1 MKYFNNITTPEELKK
16 QFHSYCIT
24 MHPDKG
30 GDPEEFKAM
39 LAEYE
44 EAAKNCGAWTKETR
58 EEVQGV
64 RRGLRVIF
72 FGPGMMET
80 RYIITNVQGDNIK
93 MVRIFSHDFRSL
105 EDIDSYLGG
114 EWDDD
119 RSRRELNKY
128 DHIRPLSQ
136 KFGIG
141 YYWDDEEQKTYTE
154 QEISEAERI
163 ADNFDRWAA
172 NWKAN
177 KEEEERRA
185 QEESDR
191 EEAAIIA
198 QWSSILEQLP
208 EEYTRPE
215 GLSWYDMT
223 NDQRE
228 AEQVAER
235 KSNAARLAA
244 FKRNLKAVFNQFWPG
259 VKCSFKIS
267 RSIYGN
273 ATISWT
279 DGPTIA
285 EVKACEVF
293 NYFLAYYFQSDPY
306 ADCGDVYRRTDLHNF
321 RQMFGAFDCEDI
333 DYNRKLSD
341 KTAENVRKV
350 IADNFPKAEKA
361 RQEAG
366 EKYNSCYCTFDLS
379 ADDLSKLCA
388 LLGFVRP
395 AAPDWETAT
404 DEKKNAYYKACKPCD
419 DFVQRVRNSNNLI
432 TNDPIRLYYSTLWNY
447 LLEYYRI
454 EVEPKEEKTARKEK
468 AEPDATEQ
476 QNKDTANDEAPAE
489 GLQLV
494 EIAEGVAVVGD
505 SRTTYRNRKAI
516 KAHGATWNN
525 DAKQWQATDPEAVA
539 RLRQWFGASATQT
552 AEEAD
557 TINENDREKVLYV
570 IFAACEIGRLKWHA
584 SGYYTYPD
592 ATAEDWG
599 NLEAVAPEVVTAW
612 REAGNPIN
620 RNECVRLC
628 GEELTKEAEDAYTI
642 ARYRAKYCEDWR
654 DELREIWAIY
664 KDLTAIGNT
673 TTDTDAHHEEH
684 EQEQHTHTADN
695 EQPNPQEQPEQQDAE
710 EVERVTRFATLLTD
724 VFTMFEELATAAAQ
738 EAQRAKEAANK
749 QAEAEQLRA
758 DIAQMSAQVAKM
770 AETLRAMSERLAT
783 LEAEAKTD
791 SNTDSTADNGTA
803 SDDEPQRAEERSESS
818 RNKPN
823 TLNMLKAAA
832 RHAEQ
837 LTEINEHTEALLAR
851 LYVLAAIGLRV
862 RPLIERVK
870 AIEAAHGR
878 GYLTTAEAAE
888 RYEIS
893 QEAERRAA
901 LFLTPEEFRAL
912 YRHDPQT
919 DSRAA

>member
-1 MKYFNNITTPEELKK
+1 MKYFSNITTPEELKK
-16 QFHSYCIT
+16 QFHSYCLT

-93 MVRIFSHDFRSL
+93 MVRIFSHDFKSL

-223 NDQRE
+223 DEQRKVE
-228 AEQVAER
+228 DVAIR

-244 FKRNLKAVFNQFWPG
+244 FKRNLKAIFNHYWPG

-267 RSIYGN
+267 RSIYSN

-279 DGPTIA
+279 DGPTVA

-293 NYFLAYYFQSDPY
+293 NYFLAYYFKSDPY
-306 ADCGDVYRRTDLHNF
+306 SDYGDVQRRTGLSKF
-321 RQMFGAFDCEDI
+321 RQMFGAFDCDSI
-333 DYNRKLSD
+333 DYSRKLSD
-341 KTAENVRKV
+341 KTADKVRQI
-350 IADNFPKAEKA
+350 IADNFPEAEKA

-366 EKYNSCYCTFDLS
+366 EKYNSCYCAFDLS
-379 ADDLSKLCA
+379 MANNELSKLCA

-395 AAPDWETAT
+395 SDIDWATAT
-404 DEKKNAYYKACKPCD
+404 DEEKKAYFSACKPYD
-419 DFVQRVRNSNNLI
+419 DFAQRVRNSNVLL
-432 TNDPIRLYYSTLWNY
+432 THDTIRLYYSTIWKY
-447 LLEYYRI
+447 FVEFYHI
-454 EVEPKEEKTARKEK
+454 EAEPQKESAARKEK
-468 AEPDATEQ
+468 PESKTKEKA
-476 QNKDTANDEAPAE
+476 ANSDSAEAPAE
-489 GLQLV
+489 GLKLV
-494 EIAEGVAVVGD
+494 EIPGGVAVVGGYYD
-505 SRTTYRNRKAI
+505 TLRNRKAI
-516 KAHGATWNN
+516 KAHGARWNKEE
-525 DAKQWQATDPEAVA
+525 KQWQATEAEAVA
-539 RLRQWFGASATQT
+539 RLRKWFGMAEPT
-552 AEEAD
+552 AEEQ
-557 TINENDREKVLYV
+557 
-570 IFAACEIGRLKWHA
+570 
-584 SGYYTYPD
+584 
-592 ATAEDWG
+592 
-599 NLEAVAPEVVTAW
+599 
-612 REAGNPIN
+612 
-620 RNECVRLC
+620 
-628 GEELTKEAEDAYTI
+628 
-642 ARYRAKYCEDWR
+642 
-654 DELREIWAIY
+654 
-664 KDLTAIGNT
+664 
-673 TTDTDAHHEEH
+673 EH
-684 EQEQHTHTADN
+684 EQHTRTTEAEQPDPKDQG
-695 EQPNPQEQPEQQDAE
+695 EQPNAE
-710 EVERVTRFATLLTD
+710 EVERVTRFASLLDD
-724 VFTMFEELATAAAQ
+724 VITMFDELATAATT
-738 EAQRAKEAANK
+738 EVQRAKETATR

-758 DIAQMSAQVAKM
+758 DIAQMSEQI
-770 AETLRAMSERLAT
+770 AEMSERLRT
-783 LEAEAKTD
+783 MSERLNELEAGNETA
-791 SNTDSTADNGTA
+791 ADNGTA
-803 SDDEPQRAEERSESS
+803 SSTADNEPQHEATAQERQEMVEG
-818 RNKPN
+818 KPD
-823 TLNMLKAAA
+823 TLNMLRAAA
-832 RHAEQ
+832 EDVER
-837 LTEINEHTEALLAR
+837 LTEANDHTAALLAR
-851 LYVLAAIGLRV
+851 LYVLAAVGLRV
-862 RPLIERVK
+862 RPLIQRAK
-870 AIEAAHGR
+870 AIEAAQKR
-878 GYLTTAEAAE
+878 GHITPEEVTD
-888 RYEIS
+888 RQRIR
-893 QEAERRAA
+893 QDTERRAA

-919 DSRAA
+919 DSKAA

>member
-1 MKYFNNITTPEELKK
+1 MKYFSNITTQEELKK
-16 QFHSYCIT
+16 QFRAYCIT

-30 GDPEEFKAM
+30 GDPEEFKTM

-64 RRGLRVIF
+64 RRGLRVVF

-80 RYIITNVQGDNIK
+80 YYIITDVQGDNIK

-114 EWDDD
+114 EWDDEK
-119 RSRRELNKY
+119 SRRELNKY

-141 YYWDDEEQKTYTE
+141 YYWDDVEQKTYTE

-185 QEESDR
+185 QEEADR

-198 QWSSILEQLP
+198 QWSGILEQLP
-208 EEYTRPE
+208 EEYKRPE

-223 NDQRE
+223 NEQRE
-228 AEQVAER
+228 AERTAER

-244 FKRNLKAVFNQFWPG
+244 FKRNLKAVFGHFWPG

-267 RSIYGN
+267 RSIYSN

-279 DGPTIA
+279 DGPTVE
-285 EVKACEVF
+285 EVEACEVF
-293 NYFLAYYFQSDPY
+293 NYFLAYYYKSDPY
-306 ADCGDVYRRTDLHNF
+306 ADYGDVHRRTDLHNF

-333 DYNRKLSD
+333 DYDRKLSD

-350 IADNFPKAEKA
+350 IADNFPEAEKA
-361 RQEAG
+361 RKEAG

-379 ADDLSKLCA
+379 TDDLSKLCA

-404 DEKKNAYYKACKPCD
+404 DEEARAYYAACKPCD
-419 DFVQRVRNSNNLI
+419 DFVQRVRNRKTLSQ
-432 TNDPIRLYYSTLWNY
+432 NDTMRLYYSTLWAY
-447 LLEYYRI
+447 FVEFYRI
-454 EVEPKEEKTARKEK
+454 KAEPQKEKTARKAK
-468 AEPDATEQ
+468 AEPETTEQ
-476 QNKDTANDEAPAE
+476 QPNDTANDEAPAE
-489 GLQLV
+489 GLKLV

-505 SRTTYRNRKAI
+505 SRTTYRNRKQI
-516 KAHGATWNN
+516 KAHGAQWNN
-525 DAKQWQATDPEAVA
+525 EAKQWQATDPEAVA
-539 RLRQWFGASATQT
+539 RLHQWFGMTEPT
-552 AEEAD
+552 AEEQ
-557 TINENDREKVLYV
+557 
-570 IFAACEIGRLKWHA
+570 
-584 SGYYTYPD
+584 
-592 ATAEDWG
+592 
-599 NLEAVAPEVVTAW
+599 
-612 REAGNPIN
+612 
-620 RNECVRLC
+620 
-628 GEELTKEAEDAYTI
+628 
-642 ARYRAKYCEDWR
+642 
-654 DELREIWAIY
+654 
-664 KDLTAIGNT
+664 
-673 TTDTDAHHEEH
+673 
-684 EQEQHTHTADN
+684 EQEQHTHTATS
-695 EQPNPQEQPEQQDAE
+695 EQPEPQEQPEQQNAE

-724 VFTMFEELATAAAQ
+724 VFTMFEAIATAAAK
-738 EAQRAKEAANK
+738 EAQRAKEAATK

-758 DIAQMSAQVAKM
+758 DIAQMSEQVAKM

-783 LEAEAKTD
+783 LEAEANAD
-791 SNTDSTADNGTA
+791 SHTDSTADTGTA
-803 SDDEPQRAEERSESS
+803 SDDEPQRAEERPDGGK
-818 RNKPN
+818 NKPD
-823 TLNMLKAAA
+823 TLNMLRAAA

-851 LYVLAAIGLRV
+851 LYVLAAIGMRV
-862 RPLIERVK
+862 LHLIKRVK
-870 AIEAAHGR
+870 TIESAHGR
-878 GYLTTAEAAE
+878 GYLTTEEAAE

-893 QEAERRAA
+893 QDAERKAA
-901 LFLTPEEFRAL
+901 LYLTPEEFRAL
-912 YRHDPQT
+912 YRHDPQA

>member
-1 MKYFNNITTPEELKK
+1 MKYFNNITTAEELKK
-16 QFHSYCIT
+16 QFRNYCVT

-30 GDPEEFKAM
+30 GDPEEFKTM

-64 RRGLRVIF
+64 RRGLRVVF

-80 RYIITNVQGDNIK
+80 YYIITDVQGDNIK

-105 EDIDSYLGG
+105 EDIDNYLGG

-141 YYWDDEEQKTYTE
+141 YYWDDVDQKTYTE

-177 KEEEERRA
+177 KEEEKRRA
-185 QEESDR
+185 QEEADR
-191 EEAAIIA
+191 KEAAIIA

-208 EEYTRPE
+208 EEYKRPE

-223 NDQRE
+223 NEQIE
-228 AEQVAER
+228 AEKVAVR

-244 FKRNLKAVFNQFWPG
+244 FKRNLKAVFNHYWPG
-259 VKCSFKIS
+259 IKCSFKIS
-267 RSIYGN
+267 RSIYSS

-279 DGPTIA
+279 DGPTVA

-306 ADCGDVYRRTDLHNF
+306 ADYGDLHRCIDMPKF
-321 RQMFGAFDCEDI
+321 RQMFGAFDCDSI
-333 DYNRKLSD
+333 DYNRNLSEQTAD
-341 KTAENVRKV
+341 KFRQM
-350 IADNFPKAEKA
+350 IADNFPEAEKA

-366 EKYNSCYCTFDLS
+366 EKYEYCCCTFDFS

-395 AAPDWETAT
+395 AMPDWETAT
-404 DEKKNAYYKACKPCD
+404 DEEKEAYFAACEPWD
-419 DFVQRVRNSNNLI
+419 NFERRVRNRNYTT
-432 TNDPIRLYYSTLWNY
+432 TNDSTRMYYRTLWNY
-447 LLEYYRI
+447 FLEFYRI
-454 EVEPKEEKTARKEK
+454 EAEPKEGKTARKAK
-468 AEPDATEQ
+468 AEPKATKQ
-476 QNKDTANDEAPAE
+476 HPNGTASDKAPAE

-494 EIAEGVAVVGD
+494 EIPGGVAVIGSYYD
-505 SRTTYRNRKAI
+505 TLRNRQQI
-516 KAHGATWNN
+516 KKHGARWNKE
-525 DAKQWQATDPEAVA
+525 AKLWQATTPEAVA
-539 RLRQWFGASATQT
+539 RLRQWFGVAEPT
-552 AEEAD
+552 AEEQ
-557 TINENDREKVLYV
+557 
-570 IFAACEIGRLKWHA
+570 
-584 SGYYTYPD
+584 
-592 ATAEDWG
+592 
-599 NLEAVAPEVVTAW
+599 
-612 REAGNPIN
+612 
-620 RNECVRLC
+620 
-628 GEELTKEAEDAYTI
+628 
-642 ARYRAKYCEDWR
+642 
-654 DELREIWAIY
+654 
-664 KDLTAIGNT
+664 
-673 TTDTDAHHEEH
+673 
-684 EQEQHTHTADN
+684 EQEQQTHNTES
-695 EQPNPQEQPEQQDAE
+695 EQPEPQEQPEQQNAE
-710 EVERVTRFATLLTD
+710 EVERVTRFAALLTD
-724 VFTMFEELATAAAQ
+724 VFTMFEELATAAQA
-738 EAQRAKEAANK
+738 EAQRAKEAATK
-749 QAEAEQLRA
+749 EAEAEQLRA
-758 DIAQMSAQVAKM
+758 DIAKMSVQVAKM
-770 AETLRAMSERLAT
+770 AETLRTMSERLAT
-783 LEAEAKTD
+783 LEAEANADSHTD
-791 SNTDSTADNGTA
+791 NSTADTGTA
-803 SDDEPQRAEERSESS
+803 SDNEPQQAEERPDSS
-818 RNKPN
+818 KNKPD

-851 LYVLAAIGLRV
+851 LYVLAAMGLRV
-862 RPLIERVK
+862 RSLIKRVK

-878 GYLTTAEAAE
+878 GYLTTAEASE

-893 QEAERRAA
+893 QEAECKAA

-912 YRHDPQT
+912 YRHDPQP

>member
-1 MKYFNNITTPEELKK
+1 MKYFDNITTPEELKK
-16 QFHSYCIT
+16 QFRAYCVS

-64 RRGLRVIF
+64 RRGLRVVF

-80 RYIITNVQGDNIK
+80 YYIITDVQGDNIK

-114 EWDDD
+114 EWDDEK
-119 RSRRELNKY
+119 SRRELNKY
-128 DHIRPLSQ
+128 DHIRPLSK

-208 EEYTRPE
+208 EEYKRPE

-223 NDQRE
+223 NEQRK
-228 AEQVAER
+228 AEDVAER

-244 FKRNLKAVFNQFWPG
+244 FKRNLKAVFNHYWPG

-279 DGPTIA
+279 DGPTVA

-293 NYFLAYYFQSDPY
+293 NYFLAYYYKSDPY
-306 ADCGDVYRRTDLHNF
+306 ADYGDVKRRVNMSNF
-321 RQMFGAFDCEDI
+321 RQMFGAFDCESI

-341 KTAENVRKV
+341 KTADKVRQI
-350 IADNFPKAEKA
+350 IADNFPEAEKA
-361 RQEAG
+361 RKEAG
-366 EKYNSCYCTFDLS
+366 KKYEYCCCTFDLS
-379 ADDLSKLCA
+379 ANDLSKLCA

-395 AAPDWETAT
+395 AMPDWETAT
-404 DEKKNAYYKACKPCD
+404 DEEKEAYFAACEPWDK
-419 DFVQRVRNSNNLI
+419 FERRVRERNYTT
-432 TNDPIRLYYSTLWNY
+432 TNDSTRMYYRTLWNY
-447 LLEYYRI
+447 FLEFYRI
-454 EVEPKEEKTARKEK
+454 EAEPKKEKTARKTK
-468 AEPDATEQ
+468 AEQKATEQ
-476 QNKDTANDEAPAE
+476 QPNETANDETPAD

-494 EIAEGVAVVGD
+494 EISEGVAVVGD
-505 SRTTYRNRKAI
+505 SRTTYRNRKQI
-516 KAHGATWNN
+516 KAHGAIWNN
-525 DAKQWQATDPEAVA
+525 DVKQWQATDPEAVA
-539 RLRQWFGASATQT
+539 RLRQWFGMTEPT
-552 AEEAD
+552 AE
-557 TINENDREKVLYV
+557 
-570 IFAACEIGRLKWHA
+570 
-584 SGYYTYPD
+584 
-592 ATAEDWG
+592 
-599 NLEAVAPEVVTAW
+599 
-612 REAGNPIN
+612 
-620 RNECVRLC
+620 
-628 GEELTKEAEDAYTI
+628 
-642 ARYRAKYCEDWR
+642 
-654 DELREIWAIY
+654 
-664 KDLTAIGNT
+664 
-673 TTDTDAHHEEH
+673 
-684 EQEQHTHTADN
+684 EQEQHAHTAES
-695 EQPNPQEQPEQQDAE
+695 EQPEPQEQPEQQNAE
-710 EVERVTRFATLLTD
+710 EVERVTRFATLIAD
-724 VFTMFEELATAAAQ
+724 IFTMFEELATAAAQ

-758 DIAQMSAQVAKM
+758 DIATMSAQVAKM
-770 AETLRAMSERLAT
+770 AETLRTMSERLAT
-783 LEAEAKTD
+783 LEAEANAD
-791 SNTDSTADNGTA
+791 SHTDSTADTGTA
-803 SDDEPQRAEERSESS
+803 SDDESQRAEERPDSS
-818 RNKPN
+818 RNKPE

-837 LTEINEHTEALLAR
+837 LTEVNEHTEALLAR

-862 RPLIERVK
+862 RPLIERVR

-893 QEAERRAA
+893 QEAERKAA
-901 LFLTPEEFRAL
+901 LYLTPEEFRVL

>member
-1 MKYFNNITTPEELKK
+1 MKYFNNITTAEELKEK
-16 QFHSYCIT
+16 FRNYCIT

-30 GDPEEFKAM
+30 GDPEEFKTM

-80 RYIITNVQGDNIK
+80 RYIITNVKGDNIK
-93 MVRIFSHDFRSL
+93 MVRLFSHDFRSL

-223 NDQRE
+223 DEQRK
-228 AEQVAER
+228 AEDVAIR

-244 FKRNLKAVFNQFWPG
+244 FKRNLKAIFNHYWPG

-293 NYFLAYYFQSDPY
+293 NYFLAHYYKSDPY
-306 ADCGDVYRRTDLHNF
+306 ADHGDVYRRTDMCNF
-321 RQMFGAFDCEDI
+321 RQMFGAFNCDSIE
-333 DYNRKLSD
+333 YNRNLTEQTADKLRQ
-341 KTAENVRKV
+341 T
-350 IADNFPKAEKA
+350 IADNFPEAEKA

-366 EKYNSCYCTFDLS
+366 KQYKYCCCTFDLS
-379 ADDLSKLCA
+379 ANDLSKLCA

-395 AAPDWETAT
+395 AMPDWEKAT
-404 DEKKNAYYKACKPCD
+404 DEEKEAYFAACEPWDK
-419 DFVQRVRNSNNLI
+419 FERRVRNRNYTT
-432 TNDPIRLYYSTLWNY
+432 TNDSTRMYYRTLWNY
-447 LLEYYRI
+447 FLEFYRI
-454 EVEPKEEKTARKEK
+454 EAEPKKEKTARKAK
-468 AEPDATEQ
+468 AEPETTEQ
-476 QNKDTANDEAPAE
+476 QPTGTANDEAPAE

-505 SRTTYRNRKAI
+505 SRTTFRNRKQI
-516 KAHGATWNN
+516 KAHGAQWNN
-525 DAKQWQATDPEAVA
+525 EAKQWQATDPEAVA
-539 RLRQWFGASATQT
+539 RLRQWFGMTEPT
-552 AEEAD
+552 AEEQ
-557 TINENDREKVLYV
+557 E
-570 IFAACEIGRLKWHA
+570 
-584 SGYYTYPD
+584 P
-592 ATAEDWG
+592 
-599 NLEAVAPEVVTAW
+599 
-612 REAGNPIN
+612 
-620 RNECVRLC
+620 
-628 GEELTKEAEDAYTI
+628 
-642 ARYRAKYCEDWR
+642 
-654 DELREIWAIY
+654 
-664 KDLTAIGNT
+664 
-673 TTDTDAHHEEH
+673 
-684 EQEQHTHTADN
+684 EQHTHNTES
-695 EQPNPQEQPEQQDAE
+695 EQPEPQEQPEQQNAE

-724 VFTMFEELATAAAQ
+724 VFTMFEGIATAATK
-738 EAQRAKEAANK
+738 ETQRAKEAANK

-770 AETLRAMSERLAT
+770 AETLRTMSERLAA
-783 LEAEAKTD
+783 LEAEA
-791 SNTDSTADNGTA
+791 NTDSTADTGTA
-803 SDDEPQRAEERSESS
+803 SDNEPQRAEERHEMGDD
-818 RNKPN
+818 KPDA
-823 TLNMLKAAA
+823 LDMLRAAA
-832 RHAEQ
+832 EDVAR
-837 LTEINEHTEALLAR
+837 LTAANEHTAALLAR
-851 LYVLAAIGLRV
+851 LYVLAAVGLRV
-862 RPLIERVK
+862 RPLIERAK
-870 AIEAAHGR
+870 AIEAAQQR
-878 GYLTTAEAAE
+878 GHLTP
-888 RYEIS
+888 YEVTDRQHIS
-893 QEAERRAA
+893 QETERRAA
-901 LFLTPEEFRAL
+901 LFLTPEEFLAL
-912 YRHDPQT
+912 YRHDPQA

>member
-1 MKYFNNITTPEELKK
+1 MKYFNNITTAEELKEK
-16 QFHSYCIT
+16 FRNYCIT

-44 EAAKNCGAWTKETR
+44 EAVKNCGAWTKETR

-72 FGPGMMET
+72 FGAGMNET
-80 RYIITNVQGDNIK
+80 RYIITGVQDDNIK

-223 NDQRE
+223 DEQRK
-228 AEQVAER
+228 AEDVAIR
-235 KSNAARLAA
+235 KSNTARLAA
-244 FKRNLKAVFNQFWPG
+244 FKRNLKAIFNHYWPG

-279 DGPTIA
+279 DGPTIT

-293 NYFLAYYFQSDPY
+293 NYFIAYYYKSDPY
-306 ADCGDVYRRTDLHNF
+306 ADYGDVQRRTGLSKF
-321 RQMFGAFDCEDI
+321 RQMFGSFDCDDI

-341 KTAENVRKV
+341 KTADKVRQI
-350 IADNFPKAEKA
+350 IADNFPEAEKA

-366 EKYNSCYCTFDLS
+366 EKYNTCFCTFDLS
-379 ADDLSKLCA
+379 MPNNELSKLCA

-395 AAPDWETAT
+395 AVPDWATAS
-404 DEKKNAYYKACKPCD
+404 DEEKKAYFAACKPCD
-419 DFVQRVRNSNNLI
+419 DFAQRVRNSSTLL
-432 TNDPIRLYYSTLWNY
+432 TNDTIRLYYSTLWDY
-447 LLEYYRI
+447 FVEFYRI
-454 EVEPKEEKTARKEK
+454 ESDPQKEKTARKAK
-468 AEPDATEQ
+468 TEPKATEQ
-476 QNKDTANDEAPAE
+476 PTNGTANDEAPAE
-489 GLQLV
+489 GLELV
-494 EIAEGVAVVGD
+494 EIPGGVAVVGGYYD
-505 SRTTYRNRKAI
+505 TLRNRKQI
-516 KAHGATWNN
+516 KAHGARWNKE
-525 DAKQWQATDPEAVA
+525 AKQWQATAPESVA
-539 RLRQWFGASATQT
+539 RLRQWFGVTEPT
-552 AEEAD
+552 AEEQ
-557 TINENDREKVLYV
+557 EQ
-570 IFAACEIGRLKWHA
+570 
-584 SGYYTYPD
+584 
-592 ATAEDWG
+592 
-599 NLEAVAPEVVTAW
+599 
-612 REAGNPIN
+612 
-620 RNECVRLC
+620 
-628 GEELTKEAEDAYTI
+628 
-642 ARYRAKYCEDWR
+642 
-654 DELREIWAIY
+654 
-664 KDLTAIGNT
+664 
-673 TTDTDAHHEEH
+673 
-684 EQEQHTHTADN
+684 EQEQHTHNTES
-695 EQPNPQEQPEQQDAE
+695 EQPEPQEQPEQQNAE

-724 VFTMFEELATAAAQ
+724 VFTMFEAIATAAQA

-758 DIAQMSAQVAKM
+758 DIAQMSEQI
-770 AETLRAMSERLAT
+770 AEMSERLRT
-783 LEAEAKTD
+783 MSERLNELEAGNETA
-791 SNTDSTADNGTA
+791 ADNGTA
-803 SDDEPQRAEERSESS
+803 SSTADNEPQHEATAQERPEMGEG
-818 RNKPN
+818 KPD
-823 TLNMLKAAA
+823 TLNMLRAAA
-832 RHAEQ
+832 EDVER
-837 LTEINEHTEALLAR
+837 LTEANDHTAALLAR
-851 LYVLAAIGLRV
+851 LYVLAAVGLRV
-862 RPLIERVK
+862 RPLIQRAK
-870 AIEAAHGR
+870 AIEAAQKR
-878 GYLTTAEAAE
+878 GHITPDEVAD
-888 RYEIS
+888 RQRIS
-893 QEAERRAA
+893 QETERRAA

-919 DSRAA
+919 DSKAA